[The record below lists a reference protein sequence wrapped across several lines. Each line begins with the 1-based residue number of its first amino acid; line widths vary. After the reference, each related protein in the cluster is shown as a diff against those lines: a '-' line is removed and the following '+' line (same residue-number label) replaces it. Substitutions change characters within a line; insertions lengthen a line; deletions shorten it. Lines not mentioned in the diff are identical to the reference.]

1 MTTFEKLES
10 DMRNGCTQDVLG
22 CDISNALLD
31 ANTTNKEIQQIFSS
45 YGTRRL
51 IDFSLL
57 CQCVDTYAEQKRIS
71 NLLKELS
78 ICAHF
83 LTNKIEADIRQ
94 YIFDLLISDNGYKRI
109 LGRRLWDDFAHSMF
123 DYDLLS
129 YPTETQIRFVISI
142 LQDIQSPKKRLP
154 RAFSMFNST
163 SKDVRNILKDACVLY
178 VLNYYGISRDIFFS
192 QNYIPSEEVQLF
204 EIFIK
209 ELETWFDVRR
219 NCKEIDSN
227 YLYPTLYDLSKRAVA
242 QYFKE
247 QFESI
252 EQNSAPSFLNL
263 VSNVQLGRGGG
274 MRGQDGNIQPLSEFS
289 CSVEIPMMLL
299 SLTPLEEQNLNTYIL
314 ADWSKINFND
324 EK

>member
-10 DMRNGCTQDVLG
+10 DMRNGCTQDVLR

-83 LTNKIEADIRQ
+83 LTNKIEAGIRQ

-163 SKDVRNILKDACVLY
+163 SKDVRNMLKDACVLY
-178 VLNYYGISRDIFFS
+178 VLNYYGISRNIFFS

-314 ADWSKINFND
+314 ADWSARNIND

>member
-10 DMRNGCTQDVLG
+10 DMRNGGTQEVLR

-31 ANTTNKEIQQIFSS
+31 ANTTNKEIQQIFSF

-71 NLLKELS
+71 NLLKALS
-78 ICAHF
+78 TCAIS

-94 YIFDLLISDNGYKRI
+94 YVFDLIISDNGYKRI
-109 LGRRLWDDFAHSMF
+109 LGRRLWDDFAYSKF

-129 YPTETQIRFVISI
+129 YPTESQLRFVVSI
-142 LQDIQSPKKRLP
+142 LQDIQSPETRLP

-163 SKDVRNILKDACVLY
+163 SKDVRSMLKDACVLY
-178 VLNYYGISRDIFFS
+178 VLNYYGTSKDIFYS
-192 QNYIPSEEVQLF
+192 QNYIPSEELQLF
-204 EIFIK
+204 EFFIK
-209 ELETWFDVRR
+209 DLAFWFDIRR

-227 YLYPTLYDLSKRAVA
+227 YLYPTLYDLSRREVA
-242 QYFKE
+242 RYFKE
-247 QFESI
+247 QFGNI
-252 EQNSAPSFLNL
+252 EQNPTPSFLNL
-263 VSNVQLGRGGG
+263 LSNVQLGRGGG

-289 CSVEIPMMLL
+289 CSVEIPMMLY
-299 SLTPLEEQNLNTYIL
+299 SLTPLEEENMNTYIL
-314 ADWSKINFND
+314 ADWSKRDIPD

>member
-10 DMRNGCTQDVLG
+10 DMRNGCTQDVLR

-71 NLLKELS
+71 NLLKGLS

-163 SKDVRNILKDACVLY
+163 SKDVRNMLKDACVLY
-178 VLNYYGISRDIFFS
+178 VLNYYGTTKGIFYS
-192 QNYIPSEEVQLF
+192 QNYIPSEELELF
-204 EIFIK
+204 EFFIK
-209 ELETWFDVRR
+209 ELASWFDIRR

-263 VSNVQLGRGGG
+263 LSNVQLGRGGG

-289 CSVEIPMMLL
+289 CSVEIPMMLF

-314 ADWSKINFND
+314 ADWSEND